1 MARPIHTYVD
11 IEFLRG
17 FYKARPKDELDPSGD
32 FQVWQDLQLF
42 LAYRTDITFSK
53 HGTNLKDLSEDNPLA
68 RLFVEN
74 ALNGSSGFACVDIF
88 QPIEPKDFLDVNPNC
103 TFILR
108 DSEDKSFDAEG
119 YGVVAT
125 NSNAILSTWK
135 KFARGTDFH
144 VDKVDGNFTGFQDL
158 LKFRSPVNSIVITDN
173 YILSQRSKIKANI
186 LEILTN
192 LIPKRK
198 GDSKFPLEVM
208 IVTCTVDGTL
218 PAINSLITEHLKKEL
233 RSAAITV
240 SIVKIKQESFHD
252 RLIFSHFFYF
262 ESGQSF
268 NYCNEMGK
276 IFPGMSTS
284 LKAFPL
290 PFSPSGKLPC
300 ADMAKKRL
308 RKLARV
314 VNDCLQCEGPKT
326 NRLLD
331 IAMRK

>member
-1 MARPIHTYVD
+1 MGRPIHTYVD

-17 FYKARPKDELDPSGD
+17 FYRARPKEELDPSGD
-32 FQVWQDLQLF
+32 FQIWQDLQMF
-42 LAYRTDITFSK
+42 LAFRTDITFSTQ
-53 HGTNLKDLSEDNPLA
+53 GINLEDLTENPLA
-68 RLFVEN
+68 RIFAQN
-74 ALNGSSGFACVDIF
+74 AEHVGSGYSRISSF
-88 QPIEPKDFLDVNPNC
+88 QAIVPKDFLEANPNC
-103 TFILR
+103 TFLLR
-108 DSEDKSFDAEG
+108 DSQDKSFDAEG

-125 NSNAILSTWK
+125 NSDAILGTWK

-144 VDKVDGNFTGFQDL
+144 VDRDEGDFSGFQDL
-158 LKFRSPVNSIVITDN
+158 LKFRTPVNSILITDN

-192 LIPKRK
+192 LIPKRR
-198 GDSKFPLEVM
+198 GDSKVPLEIM

-218 PAINSLITEHLKKEL
+218 PEINSFITEHLKKEL
-233 RSAAITV
+233 RSAAVTV

-276 IFPGMSTS
+276 LFPGMSTS

-290 PFSPSGKLPC
+290 PFSPSGKLPY

-326 NRLLD
+326 NRLLE